1 MYPRRFTRLAVAGAT
16 FAAGLAFAAPAPA
29 APAGA
34 PAKYNP
40 ETKIGF
46 VSSGDVRKAFGWSG
60 ATLESRAPGL
70 IFDHEFWTDD
80 TYSVLC
86 GTRTFP
92 IVHHRVFGRYEL
104 TDAVTHDGYGD
115 LVLGFRISGARFG
128 ISGTSVAPAAGQPCP
143 EDQAPGTTMDAVT
156 LVSSATGWA
165 LTVTSDSV
173 RRELLVKEAP
183 SRR

>member
-1 MYPRRFTRLAVAGAT
+1 MYSRRLTRLAVAGAT
-16 FAAGLAFAAPAPA
+16 FAAGLAFASPA
-29 APAGA
+29 AASVKVVPV
-34 PAKYNP
+34 KYNP

-70 IFDHEFWTDD
+70 VFDHDFWTDD
-80 TYSVLC
+80 TYTVIC
-86 GTRTFP
+86 GNRTFP

-104 TDAVTHDGYGD
+104 TDATTHDGYGD
-115 LVLGFRISGARFG
+115 AVIGFRLSGARFG

-143 EDQAPGTTMDAVT
+143 ADEAPGTTIDGVK

-173 RRELLVKEAP
+173 RRELVVKEKP
-183 SRR
+183 ER